1 MAAMAAR
8 PALQTITPNQMAAL
22 GVVVDRIN
30 AGILPS
36 LERKVRTTSH
46 QNQINNQ
53 NERKCKAIHAQAHV
67 HTVLSR

>member
-1 MAAMAAR
+1 
-8 PALQTITPNQMAAL
+8 MAAL